1 MASLERAMAEP
12 LRVFA
17 LADDLTGALEV
28 GAKFAAWGLRSIVR
42 TTGHSSFGRDITCL
56 CVDAELRHLDH
67 AGCEMR
73 TSESIRDAAQ
83 STERLLYLKTDSTLR
98 GNIAIEFKS
107 VLSVVPERPILYIPA
122 YPKLGRTVLDGRL
135 YVNGIPVHETAFAL
149 DPLSPVN
156 ESYLPALLSHHVTCP
171 VRIVHPK
178 QMPDRL
184 ERGIYIC
191 DGESDDDIEA
201 AAEYAA
207 GHSEIVLAG
216 PAAVIEAMARLT
228 AGRKRVEV
236 EWPAIRT
243 CLVVNGS
250 KHPISAE
257 QCLRARNAGFTVISL
272 GNIQDAPD
280 SIDSWSIVDVNG
292 ISDKNGFERSIEIG
306 SFLTQLIARCAPDAV
321 MIIGG
326 DTGYGFLKAIGEPSI
341 TPICELYEGVPC
353 SVVSAHCLTGVIDR
367 DRELY
372 LISKAGGFGDPALLL
387 HLKAA
392 FENCSSRSV
401 S

>member
-1 MASLERAMAEP
+1 MAEP
-12 LRVFA
+12 RRVFA

-28 GAKFAAWGLRSIVR
+28 GAKFAGLGLRSVVR
-42 TTGHSSFGRDITCL
+42 TDGLGHWGTDIICL

-67 AGCEMR
+67 AGCEKR
-73 TSESIRDAAQ
+73 TGDLIRDAAQ
-83 STERLLYLKTDSTLR
+83 STDCLLYLKTDSTLR

-107 VLSVVPERPILYIPA
+107 VSSVVPERPIVYVPA

-171 VRIVHPK
+171 VRIVDPR
-178 QMPDRL
+178 QMPDRF
-184 ERGIYIC
+184 EGGIYIC
-191 DGESDDDIEA
+191 DGQSNDDIDA

-216 PAAVIEAMARLT
+216 PAAVIEAMARLM
-228 AGRKRVEV
+228 AGRKQVEV

-257 QCLRARNAGFTVISL
+257 QCVHARDAGFTVISL

-292 ISDKNGFERSIEIG
+292 VSNKNGFERSIEIG
-306 SFLTQLIARCAPDAV
+306 SFLRQAIARCASDAV
-321 MIIGG
+321 MMIGG
-326 DTGYGFLKAIGEPSI
+326 DTCYGFLKAIGGPTI
-341 TPICELYEGVPC
+341 TPIGELYEGVPC

-367 DRELY
+367 DRDLY

-387 HLKAA
+387 HLKAG
-392 FENCSSRSV
+392 FENRSSRLISSRS
-401 S
+401 